1 MRRHILHARLILA
14 TAGLVVA
21 VSAAVPHVWAD
32 QTFHTVRLALQPVN
46 GAPPL
51 RQGFVVDVHANGP
64 QIAAQERYILVGA
77 APNTTYHVQ
86 LNAYPDTACA
96 QMPVATIPESTLTT
110 NAAGNG
116 EAGFTFPAAQSPP
129 PGSYNLQWHVLD
141 SSGTTVL
148 YQTACTAVAV
158 D

>member
-1 MRRHILHARLILA
+1 MRRRILHARLILA
-14 TAGLVVA
+14 TAGIVVA
-21 VSAAVPHVWAD
+21 FSVAVPHVWAD
-32 QTFHTVRLALQPVN
+32 QTFHTVQLALQPVN

-51 RQGFVVDVHANGP
+51 QQGFVVDVHANGP

-96 QMPVATIPESTLTT
+96 QSPVATIPEATITT

-116 EAGFTFPAAQSPP
+116 EAGFTFPASPP
-129 PGSYNLQWHVLD
+129 LAPGIYNLQWHVLD
-141 SSGTTVL
+141 SSGATVL